1 VVAVCEG
8 GRVIAVQE
16 DDNERVDPLHDPDDD
31 ALLDPRQARDL
42 AGLVEHARMA
52 SAAIRYGRVGSVGAA
67 NVVINRDNPLP
78 GGNHACA
85 LWGTLA
91 EVAST
96 LLRLERTFADAG
108 RREAI
113 VYASPT
119 TVVEIDG
126 IADDA
131 GWRAVD
137 EGIALLHRSD
147 REPLHN
153 ARPVTDE
160 DLPGI
165 AELVAD
171 EAGLSSSGESRL
183 TRHLGHRLDDPRCLL
198 RVVDDPGAER
208 VAGFVQGFV
217 TRGVGLVEQ
226 VVVRPGRRRR
236 GTGQGLVAVAVDELR
251 ERGARLVLAHGE
263 EGGSTERFAEACG
276 FEAVYPVTT
285 YARRVDELLD

>member
-1 VVAVCEG
+1 M
-8 GRVIAVQE
+8 
-16 DDNERVDPLHDPDDD
+16 HDPDDD

-42 AGLVEHARMA
+42 AGLVENARMA
-52 SAAIRYGRVGSVGAA
+52 SATIRYGRIGTVGSAS
-67 NVVINRDNPLP
+67 VVINRDNPLP

-96 LLRLERTFADAG
+96 LLLLEQTFADAG

-119 TVVEIDG
+119 TVAEIDG

-131 GWRAVD
+131 GWRAV
-137 EGIALLHRSD
+137 EENVALLHRVEKEPID
-147 REPLHN
+147 GVRE
-153 ARPVTDE
+153 VMDS

-165 AELVAD
+165 AELIAD
-171 EAGLSSSGESRL
+171 EAGLSSSGENRL

-198 RVVDDPGAER
+198 RVVDDPGADR
-208 VAGFVQGFV
+208 IAGYVQGFV
-217 TRGVGLVEQ
+217 SRGVGLVEQ

-236 GTGQGLVAVAVDELR
+236 GAGRGLVTAAVDELR
-251 ERGARLVLAHGE
+251 ERGARLVAAYSD
-263 EGGSTERFAEACG
+263 EGGTTERFVEACG
-276 FEAVYPVTT
+276 FEPVYAVTA
-285 YARRVDELLD
+285 YARRIDELLD

>member
-1 VVAVCEG
+1 M
-8 GRVIAVQE
+8 
-16 DDNERVDPLHDPDDD
+16 DPLHDPDDD

-42 AGLVEHARMA
+42 AGLVERARLA

-67 NVVINRDNPLP
+67 DVVINRDNPLP
-78 GGNHACA
+78 GANHACG

-96 LLRLERTFADAG
+96 LLRLERTFAEAG
-108 RREAI
+108 RREAV

-131 GWRAVD
+131 GWRAVE
-137 EGIALLHRSD
+137 EGVALLHRSA
-147 REPLHN
+147 REPLAG
-153 ARPVTDE
+153 ARPVTDD
-160 DLPGI
+160 DLPGA
-165 AELVAD
+165 AELIAD

-198 RVVDDPGAER
+198 RVVDDPGADR
-208 VAGFVQGFV
+208 LAGYVQGFV
-217 TRGVGLVEQ
+217 ARGVGLVEQ

-236 GTGQGLVAVAVDELR
+236 GTGRGLVALAVDELKK
-251 ERGARLVLAHGE
+251 RGARLVVAYGE
-263 EGGSTERFAEACG
+263 EGDATERFAEACG

-285 YARRVDELLD
+285 YARRIDELLD